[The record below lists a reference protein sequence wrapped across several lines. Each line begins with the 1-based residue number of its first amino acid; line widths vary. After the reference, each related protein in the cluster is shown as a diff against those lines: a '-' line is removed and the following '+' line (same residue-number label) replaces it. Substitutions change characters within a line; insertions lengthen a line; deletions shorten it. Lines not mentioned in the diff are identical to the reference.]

1 MSHKLGVCVP
11 YRNRE
16 KHLKEFS
23 PHLHKFLT
31 ERGIE
36 HKIYFAHQVDDKL
49 FNRGKMKNI
58 AAKHAFDDGC
68 DYIVWH
74 DIDMVP
80 EDDSCDYSYNPENPK
95 HLAVRISQ
103 TDYDLKYEE
112 YFGGAVLFTKEQVE
126 ATNGYSND
134 YWDWGMEDDDL
145 FWRCVLTGN
154 AEQHYL
160 PETKN
165 QKYGYFD
172 GLKSYARIDTSR
184 SIRNLCSRSH
194 TVSVLVR
201 AHQQEE
207 KVPIYLIGDANRR
220 FCEYPILRRPG
231 HDWGISYN
239 NSRAFTSMLWNHE
252 AQFLYLWAKRYEQQW
267 TWVTLSVDD
276 TKKEISLY
284 INGKKSDARFGTGA
298 TSPLEYE
305 GFLKRYGE
313 EAYYIGTTTSVGTNA
328 VNRWFRGDIAKV
340 MMWNRCL
347 NEDEI
352 LQFPND
358 MLLSYDFGATDKN
371 KLIDLSNNGNHG
383 KLFRVDIK
391 EDDSLKIH
399 NTILPFR
406 RDGKFKCL
414 PHKTEGL
421 ITVGGVDKWAKG
433 ETTAR
438 NEKRYVLEMQQGKHN
453 WKNDGMNNLEYELI
467 SIEDIGNNSVMINCK
482 A

>member
-1 MSHKLGVCVP
+1 MKLGVCVP

-16 KHLKEFS
+16 AHLKEFS
-23 PHLHKFLT
+23 PRVHKFL
-31 ERGIE
+31 EQQGIE
-36 HKIYFAHQVDDKL
+36 HKIYFAHQCDDKL

-80 EDDSCDYSYNPENPK
+80 EDSSCDYTFNPENPK

-103 TDYDLKYEE
+103 TDYNLKYEE

-145 FWRCVLTGN
+145 FWRCVLTSN

-160 PETKN
+160 NEEFKN
-165 QKYGYFD
+165 QKYGYFNGKD
-172 GLKSYARIDTSR
+172 SYVKIEPSR
-184 SIRNLCSRSH
+184 TLRSLCSRSH
-194 TVSVLVR
+194 TVSILVR

-207 KVPIYLIGDANRR
+207 KVPIYLIGDEDRR
-220 FCEYPILRRPG
+220 FCEYPIFRRPG

-239 NSRAFTSMLWNHE
+239 NSRAFTTMLWNNNRE
-252 AQFLYLWAKRYEQQW
+252 FLYLWAKRYEEQW

-276 TKKEISLY
+276 ETKEISLY
-284 INGKKSDARFGTGA
+284 INGKKSDARFGTGLS
-298 TSPLEYE
+298 SPLQYE
-305 GFLKRYGE
+305 GFLKRYGTE
-313 EAYYIGTTTSVGTNA
+313 PYYIGTTTSVGINE
-328 VNRWFRGDIAKV
+328 VNRWFKGDIAKI
-340 MMWNRCL
+340 MIWDRCL
-347 NEDEI
+347 SEDEI
-352 LQFPND
+352 LEFPED
-358 MLLSYDFGATDKN
+358 KIAHYDFNDINDNILTDLTDN
-371 KLIDLSNNGNHG
+371 QNHG
-383 KLFRVDIK
+383 EIYNVEIK
-391 EDDSLKIH
+391 DENILKIH

-406 RDGKFKCL
+406 RDGKFECL
-414 PHKTEGL
+414 PHQTEGL
-421 ITVGGVDKWAKG
+421 ISVGGVDKWAKG

-438 NEKRYVLEMQQGKHN
+438 NERRYILEMQQGKYN
-453 WKNDGMNNLEYELI
+453 WKNDGMNSLEYELL
-467 SIEDIGNNSVMINCK
+467 SVEDIGNNSVMINCK